1 MDDGFVVCV
10 WCIGFE
16 GIVKGH
22 IVLRNPSTILYAHRM
37 SRLQPEHVNS
47 GLRPL
52 YPRIRRDTELAL
64 QFRLQPSLDTYL
76 HDTISLQLYL

>member
-1 MDDGFVVCV
+1 MDDGFVICV
-10 WCIGFE
+10 WCVGFDD
-16 GIVKGH
+16 IVKGQ
-22 IVLRNPSTILYAHRM
+22 IVLRNPSTNLYAHHM
-37 SRLQPEHVNS
+37 SQLEPEHVNS